1 MQHCN
6 LCIGLSFTFGILQE
20 NYESG
25 PFKGQGAIVTVG
37 TTASGFVYLSA
48 PLTFWLFQYWNT
60 GRRFWPVAGAL
71 LMVVAIIASS
81 WCDTVPQLIVTQGL
95 LYAMGCTLVYTPSI
109 FYLDEWFDKRKGLAF
124 GMMYA
129 GTGLG
134 GVILPFAFT
143 ATLSSFS
150 VRTLLRGY
158 GVIVCIL
165 LAVCL
170 PYLRGRTPPGPRR
183 QFDYSFLRSPMFL
196 LFQLGNVIQSLG
208 FFLPPLFLPNYLDS
222 LDASPIMKTLSVVI
236 FNLTSVVG
244 CVALGVLIDRLR
256 MTTCLAISTFG
267 AAVSILALWGL
278 ARNVTMVLC
287 FAAVYGLFAG
297 AFSSTW
303 PGIMR
308 IVQQEWPNASG
319 TMVFA
324 FLAAGRGL
332 GNIISGPISAYLI
345 LDHDGREGS
354 PLGYDSKFMPMIIF
368 TGISALLGG
377 IGVIYKV
384 HSRQSG

>member
-1 MQHCN
+1 
-6 LCIGLSFTFGILQE
+6 LQE
-20 NYESG
+20 TYQSG
-25 PFKGQGAIVTVG
+25 PFKGQAGIATVG

-48 PLTFWLFQYWNT
+48 PLTFWLFQHYAGW
-60 GRRFWPVAGAL
+60 RRFWPFAGAL
-71 LMVVAIIASS
+71 LMVAAIISSS
-81 WCDTVPQLIVTQGL
+81 WSGTVPQLIVTQGL

-150 VRTLLRGY
+150 FRTVLRGY
-158 GVIVCIL
+158 GVIVSVL
-165 LAVCL
+165 LAACL

-183 QFDYSFLRSPMFL
+183 PSDYSFLRSPMFI

-208 FFLPPLFLPNYLDS
+208 FFLPPLFLPTYLKS
-222 LDASPIMKTLSVVI
+222 LDASPIMGTLSVVL
-236 FNLTSVVG
+236 FNLASVIG
-244 CVALGVLIDRLR
+244 CVVLGVLIDKFHV
-256 MTTCLAISTFG
+256 TTCLAISTFG
-267 AAVSILALWGL
+267 AAVSVLALWGL
-278 ARNVTMVLC
+278 ARNITTIFA
-287 FAAVYGLFAG
+287 FAAIYGLFAG

-308 IVQQEWPNASG
+308 LVLREWPNASG

-324 FLAAGRGL
+324 YLAAGRGL
-332 GNIISGPISAYLI
+332 GNIISGPISTYLI
-345 LDHDGREGS
+345 LDNQSREER
-354 PLGYDSKFMPMIIF
+354 PTFGYDSKFMPMIIF
-368 TGISALLGG
+368 TGVSAVLGG
-377 IGVIYKV
+377 VGIMYKV
-384 HSRQSG
+384 RSRRLI